1 MLCFR
6 LHFAKNSTTINTA
19 GATVR
24 QLVYLVFERVISEDE
39 QISKAENVPQRGPV
53 NFEDLKA
60 PSGNPPKGI
69 IKYFVLFGKK
79 IHNFCRTTSLCW

>member
-24 QLVYLVFERVISEDE
+24 QLVYLVFERVVAEDE
-39 QISKAENVPQRGPV
+39 QLSKLENPPQRGPV
-53 NFEDLKA
+53 NFEDLKI
-60 PSGNPPKGI
+60 PSGAPPKGMSI
-69 IKYFVLFGKK
+69 L
-79 IHNFCRTTSLCW
+79 